1 MIHTRSPT
9 PLLIDLAYRKPQ
21 WLGKDHLALPSSQQN
36 QFIVFI
42 DVHHR
47 ISMETDDP
55 RQCANC
61 RKGIDEGRDLIEV
74 REGVLG
80 MRGFVPLED
89 ELLFCSEKCLREH
102 FDIGRDDLRKYPRRT
117 P

>member
-1 MIHTRSPT
+1 MIWQG
-9 PLLIDLAYRKPQ
+9 LLQKP
-21 WLGKDHLALPSSQQN
+21 PNQQN

-42 DVHHR
+42 ELHSS
-47 ISMETDDP
+47 ISMETSDTK
-55 RQCANC
+55 QCTNC
-61 RKGIDEGRDLIEV
+61 RKGIEEGRDLLEL

-89 ELLFCSEKCLREH
+89 ALLFCGEKCLREH
-102 FDIGRDDLRKYPRRT
+102 FDNGLDDLPKYPRRT